1 MIKPSLPQD
10 RAALIDKDFR
20 VTLPYRRWMNDL
32 TRLALELQ
40 AAGAGTGT
48 TTDPLAFTITGSG
61 WISVTGSIESGNFNV
76 TQRTGLTTADLAEGS
91 RYYANHT
98 AGEFD
103 FTTDANYT
111 LTTGE
116 YRNASLTVTD
126 SGTVLT
132 TGRSIEFPDEFPLLL
147 FKNSTAQTLTL
158 KKNSQPGVAVTAGA
172 LAVIA
177 PGVTDVEKA

>member
-20 VTLPYRRWMNDL
+20 VTLPYRRWMNDV
-32 TRLALELQ
+32 TKRLAEIGE
-40 AAGAGTGT
+40 ATGPIIPNA
-48 TTDPLAFTITGSG
+48 PLALTITGGG
-61 WISVTGSIESGNFNV
+61 WINATGSVESGNF
-76 TQRTGLTTADLAEGS
+76 TIRQRDGLTTDELAEGS
-91 RYYANHT
+91 SRYANHT

-103 FTTDANYT
+103 FTTDADYT
-111 LTTGE
+111 LTAGE

-158 KKNSQPGVAVTAGA
+158 KKNGQPGVAVTAGA